1 MSRTLSELLQDAM
14 KSPDSSMHNMLNEA
28 AFAAEH
34 YALLCRQAI
43 EIIDAVR
50 EGANTKEWAVH
61 TLLCAIDR
69 ERSISKNRKMI
80 QYVIDYIKR
89 TF

>member
-1 MSRTLSELLQDAM
+1 MSRTLNELLQDAM
-14 KSPDSSMHNMLNEA
+14 KSPDHSMHTMLSHA
-28 AFAAEH
+28 AFEAEH

-43 EIIDAVR
+43 EVIDAVR